1 MIYNALLLPHL
12 NYCLLNWGSKIKDGH
27 KIHLKQ
33 KKAVRIIT
41 NAEYRAH
48 TEPIYRELRLLKI
61 EDLYKIS
68 LWKCYYK
75 LMNNILPPY
84 FDIVRPEL
92 PAICDRYS
100 IRVPTFHLPKINH
113 EFAEQLLQ
121 YRLIKNIN
129 KEGSFIITAKV
140 FTHSFY
146 GFKLFIK
153 NWIINSYIA

>member
-1 MIYNALLLPHL
+1 
-12 NYCLLNWGSKIKDGH
+12 
-27 KIHLKQ
+27 
-33 KKAVRIIT
+33 
-41 NAEYRAH
+41 
-48 TEPIYRELRLLKI
+48 
-61 EDLYKIS
+61 
-68 LWKCYYK
+68 
-75 LMNNILPPY
+75 MNNILPPY

-113 EFAEQLLQ
+113 EFAVQLLQ
-121 YRLIKNIN
+121 YRPIKNIN